1 MHEVFIFVLYC
12 TVLYCTVLYC
22 TVLLNNQCTVQQYS
36 RVINASIHNNMLFD
50 LFHHVLWSVH
60 DAGMVC
66 RNM

>member
-36 RVINASIHNNMLFD
+36 RVINASIHNMLFD